1 MNTLSKHPK
10 PTIGVV
16 IPAYNEVGNLQG
28 VLTAVCAADWLTQIV
43 VVNDGSTDSTLSL
56 AKTYAKHDERMQV
69 LHLPVNRGKAGA
81 MLAGVKVLQTDI
93 VIFLD
98 ADLLNLQPHH
108 IHSLQD
114 PVLAGTS
121 DMTLSVFRHGRW
133 RTDFSHRLTPNL
145 SGQRCLW
152 RDAAEQAL
160 LPLAETRYGVEVA
173 LTQYAHRHRWRVQRV
188 FWAGVTHRTKEE
200 KRKGRSGLSA
210 RWQMYRDIAAV
221 LIPQE
226 KKAPFWAFIAHRRN
240 TMLPAKTL
248 RIGN

>member
-1 MNTLSKHPK
+1 MNTLSKPPK

-16 IPAYNEVGNLQG
+16 IPAYNEAGNLQSP
-28 VLTAVCAADWLTQIV
+28 LTAVCAADWLTRIV

-56 AKTYAKHDERMQV
+56 ATTYAKHDERMQV

-108 IHSLQD
+108 LRALQE
-114 PVLAGTS
+114 PVLTGMS
-121 DMTLSVFRHGRW
+121 DMTLAVFRHGRW
-133 RTDFSHRLTPNL
+133 RTDLSHRLTPNL

-160 LPLAETRYGVEVA
+160 LPVADARYGVEAA
-173 LTQYAHRHRWRVQRV
+173 LTQYARRHHWRVQRV
-188 FWAGVTHRTKEE
+188 SWTGVTHRTKEE
-200 KRKGRSGLSA
+200 KRKGASGLSA
-210 RWQMYRDIAAV
+210 RWLMYRDIATF
-221 LIPQE
+221 LISHE
-226 KKAPFWAFIAHRRN
+226 KEAPLWAFFSRRKN
-240 TMLPAKTL
+240 AMLSSKA
-248 RIGN
+248 GN